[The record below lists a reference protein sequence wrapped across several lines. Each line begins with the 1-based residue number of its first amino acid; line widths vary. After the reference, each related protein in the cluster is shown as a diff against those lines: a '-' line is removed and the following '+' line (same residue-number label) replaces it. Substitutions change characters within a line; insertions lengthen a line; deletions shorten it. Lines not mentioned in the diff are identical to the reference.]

1 MDERKRELRSILIL
15 LLRGMNFSKV
25 RIMLTLAIIAAHQI
39 EEEMCDWAI
48 AYYKKE
54 GTITAQAFMSKL
66 DELTDSEQ

>member
-1 MDERKRELRSILIL
+1 
-15 LLRGMNFSKV
+15 MNFSKV

-54 GTITAQAFMSKL
+54 GTITTRAFMSKL
-66 DELTDSEQ
+66 DELTNSEQ

>member
-1 MDERKRELRSILIL
+1 
-15 LLRGMNFSKV
+15 MNFSKV

-54 GTITAQAFMSKL
+54 GTITTQTFMSKL
-66 DELTDSEQ
+66 DELTNSEQ

>member
-25 RIMLTLAIIAAHQI
+25 RIMLTLAIIEAHQI

-48 AYYKKE
+48 TYYKKE
-54 GTITAQAFMSKL
+54 DTITTRAFMSKL
-66 DELTDSEQ
+66 DELTNSEQ